1 MSTRNPRLVAVAVF
15 AALSLL
21 AAACSAETLSED
33 AGPPTSTPE
42 SSEFLDSEEGTEADD
57 TPDAGE
63 AEVLGATEESEPAE
77 DDEAEEVEEEATDE
91 AAEDEAGEDAEDAD
105 QAEEDAE
112 DADQA
117 EEDAEDADQAEEDA
131 EDADE
136 ADEEDAE
143 DADEADEED
152 ADEDEAGDDE
162 GLSEEDSLTLGTDL
176 EEGADEENTDE
187 DGADEEGSEEGTEED
202 GADEALE
209 EPAAPVRFEIVNV
222 PRGLNLRS
230 GPGASFDVIAGIERD
245 RILTGTGNQDGN
257 WTEVSIDGLTGW
269 VLGEHL
275 STTTAFDQ
283 TIDPADTVAAPA
295 PVTFTVVGVD
305 VGLNLRSGPG
315 VNNDVIGNAL
325 LGDTVPATG
334 NSIDGWVEIEAN
346 GVIGWVSSDFLSTN

>member
-1 MSTRNPRLVAVAVF
+1 MSTRNPRLVAVALF

-91 AAEDEAGEDAEDAD
+91 AAEDEAEEDATEEDEATEDDAEDSD
-105 QAEEDAE
+105 EAEEDE
-112 DADQA
+112 A
-117 EEDAEDADQAEEDA
+117 EEDSEE
-131 EDADE
+131 ET
-136 ADEEDAE
+136 
-143 DADEADEED
+143 

>member
-1 MSTRNPRLVAVAVF
+1 M
-15 AALSLL
+15 
-21 AAACSAETLSED
+21 
-33 AGPPTSTPE
+33 
-42 SSEFLDSEEGTEADD
+42 
-57 TPDAGE
+57 
-63 AEVLGATEESEPAE
+63 
-77 DDEAEEVEEEATDE
+77 
-91 AAEDEAGEDAEDAD
+91 
-105 QAEEDAE
+105 
-112 DADQA
+112 
-117 EEDAEDADQAEEDA
+117 
-131 EDADE
+131 
-136 ADEEDAE
+136 
-143 DADEADEED
+143 
-152 ADEDEAGDDE
+152 
-162 GLSEEDSLTLGTDL
+162 SEEDSLTLGTDL

-315 VNNDVIGNAL
+315 LNNDVIGNAL

>member
-1 MSTRNPRLVAVAVF
+1 MSTRNPRLVAVALF

-112 DADQA
+112 DAD
-117 EEDAEDADQAEEDA
+117 
-131 EDADE
+131 
-136 ADEEDAE
+136 
-143 DADEADEED
+143 EADEED
-152 ADEDEAGDDE
+152 ADGDEAGADE
-162 GLSEEDSLTLGTDL
+162 ELSEEDSLTLGTDL

-202 GADEALE
+202 
-209 EPAAPVRFEIVNV
+209 
-222 PRGLNLRS
+222 
-230 GPGASFDVIAGIERD
+230 
-245 RILTGTGNQDGN
+245 
-257 WTEVSIDGLTGW
+257 
-269 VLGEHL
+269 L
-275 STTTAFDQ
+275 SL
-283 TIDPADTVAAPA
+283 IH
-295 PVTFTVVGVD
+295 
-305 VGLNLRSGPG
+305 
-315 VNNDVIGNAL
+315 I
-325 LGDTVPATG
+325 
-334 NSIDGWVEIEAN
+334 
-346 GVIGWVSSDFLSTN
+346 

>member
-1 MSTRNPRLVAVAVF
+1 MSTRNPRQVAVALF

-91 AAEDEAGEDAEDAD
+91 AAEDEAEEDATEEDEATEDDAEDSD
-105 QAEEDAE
+105 EAEEDEATEDDAE
-112 DADQA
+112 ESDEA
-117 EEDAEDADQAEEDA
+117 EEDEAEEDS
-131 EDADE
+131 
-136 ADEEDAE
+136 EEE
-143 DADEADEED
+143 T
-152 ADEDEAGDDE
+152 ADEDEAGDE

-176 EEGADEENTDE
+176 EEGADEEGADE
-187 DGADEEGSEEGTEED
+187 DGDSEEGTEED

-315 VNNDVIGNAL
+315 LNNDVIGNAL

-346 GVIGWVSSDFLSTN
+346 GVIGWVSGDFLSTN

>member
-117 EEDAEDADQAEEDA
+117 EEDAEDAD
-131 EDADE
+131 E

-143 DADEADEED
+143 DADEADEET
-152 ADEDEAGDDE
+152 ADEDEAGDE

-176 EEGADEENTDE
+176 EEGADEEGADE
-187 DGADEEGSEEGTEED
+187 DGDSEEGTEED